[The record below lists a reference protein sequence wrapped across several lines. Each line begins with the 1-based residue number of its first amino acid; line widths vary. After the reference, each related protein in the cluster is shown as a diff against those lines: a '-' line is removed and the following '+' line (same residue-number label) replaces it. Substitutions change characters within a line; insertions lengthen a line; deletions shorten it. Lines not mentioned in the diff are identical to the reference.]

1 MFIDVQTTMAFL
13 EKNIEGWNMII
24 EILATGDEIRTG
36 AAVDSNSAHIAQVLE
51 QTGLEAIR
59 HTCVGDDMD
68 MMVSILKE
76 IGSRADVAIVTGGLG
91 PTTDDITAE
100 AAAKAKGVERVLN
113 PSAFGVVENFFKTR
127 KRAMS
132 PSNKKQAMLP
142 MGAESLDN
150 PIGSAPG
157 FVLKIDRCWFFF
169 VPGVPFE
176 MKRMLSDE
184 VLPRIQRYYGGSGE
198 LSLVKTLSTF
208 GLAESVIGE
217 LLTGLSAEF
226 PKITPGFR
234 SKFPEIQVKL
244 YIRGKDEQALRKIL
258 KKASHWVLGKLG
270 ENIFSMDGI
279 SMQRVVGEL
288 LTKKKATLA
297 IAESCTGGL
306 ISHLLT
312 NVPGSSGYFQ
322 FSGVTYSNQA
332 KKKVLGVSSQ
342 ALQQY
347 GAVHEEIVKQM
358 AHGVRQFAG
367 ATYGLA
373 TSGIAGPDGGT
384 DEKPVGT
391 VCIGLATP
399 NGVKGFRFVF
409 PFNTR
414 LMNKRIF
421 AMKALD
427 LLRRELKD

>member
-1 MFIDVQTTMAFL
+1 
-13 EKNIEGWNMII
+13 MII

-36 AAVDSNSAHIAQVLE
+36 AAIDSNSAHIAQVLG
-51 QTGLEAIR
+51 QAGLEAIR

-68 MMVSILKE
+68 MIVSVLKE
-76 IGSRADVAIVTGGLG
+76 IGIRADVAVVTGGLG
-91 PTTDDITAE
+91 PTSDDITAE
-100 AAAKAKGVERVLN
+100 ATAKAKGVELVLN
-113 PSAFGVVENFFKTR
+113 RSALGVVENFFKTR

-142 MGAESLDN
+142 IGAESLNN
-150 PIGSAPG
+150 PVGSAPG
-157 FVLKIDRCWFFF
+157 FLLKIDRCSFFF

-184 VLPRIQRYYGGSGE
+184 VMPRIEKLRGGTGE

-208 GLAESVIGE
+208 GLTESVIGE
-217 LLTGLSAEF
+217 LLDGLSTEF
-226 PKITPGFR
+226 PEITPGFR

-244 YIRGKDEQALRKIL
+244 YIRGKDDKVLRKIL
-258 KKASHWVLGKLG
+258 EKTSQSVLGKLG
-270 ENIFSMDGI
+270 ENIFSMNGS
-279 SMQRVVGEL
+279 SMEAVVGGL
-288 LTKKKATLA
+288 LSGKKATIA

-306 ISHLLT
+306 ISHMLT
-312 NVPGSSGYFQ
+312 NVPGSSGYFL
-322 FSGVTYSNQA
+322 FSGVTYSNEA
-332 KKKVLGVSSQ
+332 KTKVLGVSNEV
-342 ALQQY
+342 LQRY
-347 GAVHEEIVKQM
+347 GAVHQETVKKM
-358 AHGVRQFAG
+358 AQGVRNVAG

-399 NGVKGFRFVF
+399 HDVKGFRFVF

-427 LLRRELKD
+427 LLRRELQFKSFK

>member
-1 MFIDVQTTMAFL
+1 
-13 EKNIEGWNMII
+13 MII

-51 QTGLEAIR
+51 HAGLEAIR
-59 HTCVGDDMD
+59 HTCVGDNMD

-76 IGSRADVAIVTGGLG
+76 IGSRANVAIVTGGLG
-91 PTTDDITAE
+91 PTSDDITAE
-100 AAAKAKGVERVLN
+100 AAAKAKGVDRVLN
-113 PSAFGVVENFFKTR
+113 PSALGVVENFFKTR
-127 KRAMS
+127 KRDMS

-142 MGAESLDN
+142 MGAESLNN
-150 PIGSAPG
+150 PVGSAPG
-157 FVLKIDRCWFFF
+157 FVFKIDRCSFFF

-176 MKRMLSDE
+176 MKRMLSEE
-184 VLPRIQRYYGGSGE
+184 VLPRIQKLAGGTDE

-226 PKITPGFR
+226 PEITPGFR

-244 YIRGKDEQALRKIL
+244 YIRGKEDKTLRKIL
-258 KKASHWVLGKLG
+258 EEASHWVLGRLR
-270 ENIFSMDGI
+270 EHIFSMDGT
-279 SMQRVVGEL
+279 SMQAVVGGL
-288 LTKKKATLA
+288 LTAKQATLA
-297 IAESCTGGL
+297 VAESCTGGL

-312 NVPGSSGYFQ
+312 NVPGSSGYFL
-322 FSGVTYSNQA
+322 FSGVTYSNEA
-332 KKKVLGVSSQ
+332 KTKVLGVSSQ
-342 ALQQY
+342 ALKQY
-347 GAVHEEIVKQM
+347 GAVHEEIVKKM
-358 AHGVRQFAG
+358 AQGARRVAG

-391 VCIGLATP
+391 VCIVLATP
-399 NGVKGFRFVF
+399 DEVKGFRFVF

-427 LLRRELKD
+427 LLRRELQD

>member
-1 MFIDVQTTMAFL
+1 
-13 EKNIEGWNMII
+13 MII

-36 AAVDSNSAHIAQVLE
+36 AAIDSNSAHIAQVLK
-51 QTGLEAIR
+51 QAGLEAIR
-59 HTCVGDDMD
+59 HSCVGDDMD
-68 MMVSILKE
+68 MIVSVLKE
-76 IGSRADVAIVTGGLG
+76 IGGRADVAVVTGGLG
-91 PTTDDITAE
+91 PTRDDITAE
-100 AAAKAKGVERVLN
+100 AAAKAKGVELVLN
-113 PSAFGVVENFFKTR
+113 RSALGVVENFFKTR

-142 MGAESLDN
+142 MGAESLYN

-157 FVLKIDRCWFFF
+157 FLLKIDRCSFFF

-184 VLPRIQRYYGGSGE
+184 VLPRIDKLGGGTGE

-208 GLAESVIGE
+208 GLTESVIGE

-226 PKITPGFR
+226 PEITPGFR

-244 YIRGKDEQALRKIL
+244 YIKGKDEQVLHKIL
-258 KKASHWVLGKLG
+258 EKASQSVLGKLG
-270 ENIFSMDGI
+270 ENIFSMNGR
-279 SMQRVVGEL
+279 SMEAVVGGL
-288 LTKKKATLA
+288 LAGKEATLA
-297 IAESCTGGL
+297 VAESCTGGL

-312 NVPGSSGYFQ
+312 NVPGSSGYFL
-322 FSGVTYSNQA
+322 FSGITYSNEA
-332 KKKVLGVSSQ
+332 KKKVLGVSSEV
-342 ALQQY
+342 LQKY
-347 GAVHEEIVKQM
+347 GAVNEETVKKM
-358 AHGVRQFAG
+358 AQGARRVAG

-399 NGVKGFRFVF
+399 HDVKGFRFVF

-427 LLRRELKD
+427 LLRRELQPKSIEN

>member
-1 MFIDVQTTMAFL
+1 
-13 EKNIEGWNMII
+13 MII

-36 AAVDSNSAHIAQVLE
+36 AAIDSNSAHIAQVLG
-51 QTGLEAIR
+51 QAGLEAIR

-68 MMVSILKE
+68 MIVSVLKE
-76 IGSRADVAIVTGGLG
+76 IGIRADVAVVTGGLG
-91 PTTDDITAE
+91 PTSDDITAE
-100 AAAKAKGVERVLN
+100 ATAKAKGVELVLN
-113 PSAFGVVENFFKTR
+113 RSALGVVENYFKTR

-142 MGAESLDN
+142 RGAESLNN
-150 PIGSAPG
+150 PVGSAPG
-157 FVLKIDRCWFFF
+157 FLLKIDRCSFFF

-184 VLPRIQRYYGGSGE
+184 VMPRIEKLRGGTGE

-208 GLAESVIGE
+208 GLTESVIGE
-217 LLTGLSAEF
+217 LLNGLSAEF
-226 PKITPGFR
+226 PEITPGFR

-244 YIRGKDEQALRKIL
+244 YIRGKDDKILRKIL
-258 KKASHWVLGKLG
+258 EKASQSVLGKLR
-270 ENIFSMDGI
+270 ENIFSMNGS
-279 SMQRVVGEL
+279 SMEAVVGGL
-288 LTKKKATLA
+288 LAAKEATLA
-297 IAESCTGGL
+297 VAESCTGGL

-312 NVPGSSGYFQ
+312 NVPGSSGYFL
-322 FSGVTYSNQA
+322 FSGVTYSNEA
-332 KKKVLGVSSQ
+332 KTKVLGVSNEV
-342 ALQQY
+342 LQRY
-347 GAVHEEIVKQM
+347 GAVHQETVKKM
-358 AHGVRQFAG
+358 AQGARNVAG

-399 NGVKGFRFVF
+399 HDVKGFWFVF

-427 LLRRELKD
+427 LLRRELQFKSFK

>member
-1 MFIDVQTTMAFL
+1 
-13 EKNIEGWNMII
+13 MII

-36 AAVDSNSAHIAQVLE
+36 AAIDSNSAHIAQVLE
-51 QTGLEAIR
+51 QAGLEAIR

-68 MMVSILKE
+68 MMVSIIKE

-91 PTTDDITAE
+91 PTSDDITAE

-113 PSAFGVVENFFKTR
+113 RSALGVVENFFKTR
-127 KRAMS
+127 KRDMS

-142 MGAESLDN
+142 IGAESLNN
-150 PIGSAPG
+150 PVGSAPG
-157 FVLKIDRCWFFF
+157 FLLKIDRCSFFF

-176 MKRMLSDE
+176 MKRMLSEE
-184 VLPRIQRYYGGSGE
+184 VLPRIQKFEGGTGE

-208 GLAESVIGE
+208 GLTESVIGE
-217 LLTGLSAEF
+217 LLTGLSAQF
-226 PKITPGFR
+226 PEITPGFR
-234 SKFPEIQVKL
+234 SKFPENQVKL
-244 YIRGKDEQALRKIL
+244 YIRGKDDQALHKIL
-258 KKASHWVLGKLG
+258 EKASQWVLGKLG
-270 ENIFSMDGI
+270 KSIFSMDGT
-279 SMQRVVGEL
+279 SMQAVVGGL
-288 LTKKKATLA
+288 LASKQATLA
-297 IAESCTGGL
+297 VAESCTGGL

-312 NVPGSSGYFQ
+312 NVPGSSGYFL
-322 FSGVTYSNQA
+322 FSGVTYSNEA
-332 KKKVLGVSSQ
+332 KTKVLGVSSQ
-342 ALQQY
+342 VLKQY
-347 GAVHEEIVKQM
+347 GAVHQETVKKM
-358 AHGVRQFAG
+358 AQGVRRVAG

-399 NGVKGFRFVF
+399 HEVKGFEFVF
-409 PFNTR
+409 PFDTR

-427 LLRRELKD
+427 LLRRELQLKSIENRKVKIEE

>member
-1 MFIDVQTTMAFL
+1 
-13 EKNIEGWNMII
+13 MII
-24 EILATGDEIRTG
+24 ELLATGDEIRTG
-36 AAVDSNSAHIAQVLE
+36 AAIDTNSAHIAQVLK
-51 QTGLEAIR
+51 QTGLETIR

-68 MMVSILKE
+68 IMVSILKE
-76 IGSRADVAIVTGGLG
+76 IGIRADVAIVTGGLG
-91 PTTDDITAE
+91 PTSDDITAE

-113 PSAFGVVENFFKTR
+113 RSALGVVENFFKIR
-127 KRAMS
+127 KRTMS
-132 PSNKKQAMLP
+132 PSNKKQALLP
-142 MGAESLDN
+142 KGAESLNN
-150 PIGSAPG
+150 PVGSAPG
-157 FVLKIDRCWFFF
+157 FVLKIDQCSFFF

-184 VLPRIQRYYGGSGE
+184 VLPRIKKLGGRTGE

-217 LLTGLSAEF
+217 LLTGLPDEF
-226 PKITPGFR
+226 PEITLGFR

-244 YIRGKDEQALRKIL
+244 YIRGKDEPSLRKIL
-258 KKASHWVLGKLG
+258 EEASHWILGKLG
-270 ENIFSMDGI
+270 EHIFSMDGI
-279 SMQRVVGEL
+279 SMQAVVGGL
-288 LTKKKATLA
+288 LTEKQATLA
-297 IAESCTGGL
+297 VAESCTGGL

-312 NVPGSSGYFQ
+312 NVPGSSGYFL
-322 FSGVTYSNQA
+322 FSGVTYSNHA
-332 KKKVLGVSSQ
+332 KTKVLGVSTEI
-342 ALQQY
+342 LQQY
-347 GAVHEEIVKQM
+347 GAVHEETVKKM
-358 AHGVRQFAG
+358 AQGVRDVAG

-373 TSGIAGPDGGT
+373 TSGIAGPEGGT

-399 NGVKGFRFVF
+399 HDVKGFGFVF

-427 LLRRELKD
+427 LLRRELQG

>member
-1 MFIDVQTTMAFL
+1 
-13 EKNIEGWNMII
+13 MII
-24 EILATGDEIRTG
+24 EVLATGDEIRTG
-36 AAVDSNSAHIAQVLE
+36 ATVDSNSAHIAQVLE
-51 QTGLEAIR
+51 HAGLEAIR

-76 IGSRADVAIVTGGLG
+76 IGSRADVAVVTGGLG
-91 PTTDDITAE
+91 PTIDDITAA
-100 AAAKAKGVERVLN
+100 AAAKAKGVELVLN
-113 PSAFGVVENFFKTR
+113 RSALGVVENFFKSR
-127 KRAMS
+127 KRDMS

-142 MGAESLDN
+142 MGAESLNN
-150 PIGSAPG
+150 PVGSAPG
-157 FVLKIDRCWFFF
+157 FFLKISRCSFFF

-176 MKRMLSDE
+176 MKRMLSEE
-184 VLPRIQRYYGGSGE
+184 VLPRIQKLEGGTGGF
-198 LSLVKTLSTF
+198 SLVKTLSTF

-217 LLTGLSAEF
+217 LLAGLSDEF
-226 PKITPGFR
+226 PEITPGFR

-244 YIRGKDEQALRKIL
+244 YIRGKDDQTLRKIL
-258 KKASHWVLGKLG
+258 EEASHWVLGKLG
-270 ENIFSMDGI
+270 ENIFSMDGT
-279 SMQRVVGEL
+279 SMQAVVGKL
-288 LTKKKATLA
+288 LAAKQATLA
-297 IAESCTGGL
+297 VAESCTGGL

-312 NVPGSSGYFQ
+312 NIPGSSGYFL

-332 KKKVLGVSSQ
+332 KTKVLGVS
-342 ALQQY
+342 AEILQQY
-347 GAVHEEIVKQM
+347 GAVHEETVKKM
-358 AHGVRQFAG
+358 AQGARDVAG

-399 NGVKGFRFVF
+399 HEVKGFGYVF

-427 LLRRELKD
+427 LLRRELQD

>member
-1 MFIDVQTTMAFL
+1 
-13 EKNIEGWNMII
+13 MII

-36 AAVDSNSAHIAQVLE
+36 AAIDSNSAHIAQVLK
-51 QTGLEAIR
+51 QAGLEAIR
-59 HTCVGDDMD
+59 HSCVGDDMD
-68 MMVSILKE
+68 MIVSVLKE
-76 IGSRADVAIVTGGLG
+76 IGGRADVAVVTGGLG
-91 PTTDDITAE
+91 PTRDDITAE
-100 AAAKAKGVERVLN
+100 AAAKAKGVELVLN
-113 PSAFGVVENFFKTR
+113 RSALGVVENFFKTR

-142 MGAESLDN
+142 MGAESLYN

-157 FVLKIDRCWFFF
+157 FLLKIDRCSFFF

-184 VLPRIQRYYGGSGE
+184 VLPRIDKLGGGTGE

-208 GLAESVIGE
+208 GLTESVIGE

-226 PKITPGFR
+226 PEITPGFR

-244 YIRGKDEQALRKIL
+244 YIKGKDEQVLHKVL
-258 KKASHWVLGKLG
+258 EKASQSVLGKLG
-270 ENIFSMDGI
+270 ENIFSMNGR
-279 SMQRVVGEL
+279 SMEAVVGGL
-288 LTKKKATLA
+288 LAGKEATLA
-297 IAESCTGGL
+297 VAESCTGGL

-312 NVPGSSGYFQ
+312 NVPGSSGYFL
-322 FSGVTYSNQA
+322 FSGITYSNEA
-332 KKKVLGVSSQ
+332 KKKVLGVSSEV
-342 ALQQY
+342 LQKY
-347 GAVHEEIVKQM
+347 GAVNEETVKKM
-358 AHGVRQFAG
+358 AQGARRVAG

-399 NGVKGFRFVF
+399 HDVKGFRFVF

-427 LLRRELKD
+427 LLRRELQPKSIEN

>member
-1 MFIDVQTTMAFL
+1 
-13 EKNIEGWNMII
+13 MII

-51 QTGLEAIR
+51 HTGFEAIR

-76 IGSRADVAIVTGGLG
+76 IGSRADVAVVTGGLG
-91 PTTDDITAE
+91 PTIDDITAA
-100 AAAKAKGVERVLN
+100 AAAKAKGVELVLN
-113 PSAFGVVENFFKTR
+113 RSALGVVEKFFKSR
-127 KRAMS
+127 KRDMS

-142 MGAESLDN
+142 MGAESLNN
-150 PIGSAPG
+150 PVGSAPG
-157 FVLKIDRCWFFF
+157 FFLKIDRCSFFF

-176 MKRMLSDE
+176 MKRMLSEE
-184 VLPRIQRYYGGSGE
+184 VLPRIQKLEGGTGE

-208 GLAESVIGE
+208 GLAESVVGE
-217 LLTGLSAEF
+217 LLTGLSAQF
-226 PKITPGFR
+226 PEITPGFR

-244 YIRGKDEQALRKIL
+244 YIRGKDDQTLRKIL
-258 KKASHWVLGKLG
+258 EEASHWVLGKLG
-270 ENIFSMDGI
+270 ENVFSMDGT
-279 SMQRVVGEL
+279 SMQSVVGGL
-288 LTKKKATLA
+288 LTAKQATLA
-297 IAESCTGGL
+297 VAESCTGGL

-312 NVPGSSGYFQ
+312 NVPGSSGYFL

-332 KKKVLGVSSQ
+332 KTKVLGVSTEI
-342 ALQQY
+342 LQQY
-347 GAVHEEIVKQM
+347 GAVHEETVKKM
-358 AHGVRQFAG
+358 AQGVRHVAG

-399 NGVKGFRFVF
+399 NDVKGFRFVF

-421 AMKALD
+421 AVKALD
-427 LLRRELKD
+427 LLRRELQA